1 MRDED
6 IIMRERV
13 QAQRENLTITMQR
26 MQGLIRRA
34 AATKAPTDQYQREY
48 DAELAKYKSMRDGG
62 DGGKFRESEFTIRE
76 LHFTHWRDSDFQLL
90 LEAIGETP
98 VLVTT
103 SGTRASR
110 ANEAFLAGFLAKEE
124 DPNDRVVKAIDH
136 GPRHRPLTE
145 SRVVARAANR
155 ADG

>member
-1 MRDED
+1 
-6 IIMRERV
+6 MRERV

-34 AATKAPTDQYQREY
+34 EATKAPTDQYQREY

-62 DGGKFRESEFTIRE
+62 DGGRFRESEFTIRE

-98 VLVTT
+98 VL
-103 SGTRASR
+103 SDDEWNARFARERGI
-110 ANEAFLAGFLAKEE
+110 F
-124 DPNDRVVKAIDH
+124 DRLFGK
-136 GPRHRPLTE
+136 GGRPQ
-145 SRVVARAANR
+145 
-155 ADG
+155 